1 MVTSVTKSS
10 ADRVT
15 TYNAS
20 MFRVVEYTTR
30 FQGARTSFGGLPSW
44 ARAVVL
50 LAALPGLVL
59 IALSILAFLVSVLA
73 LLLLAVPAYRLMKL
87 LTGSGRPD
95 EASDGVIVEQGNV
108 YVSPGRKRVEATVID
123 PAAVVPEGPRPTME

>member
-1 MVTSVTKSS
+1 
-10 ADRVT
+10 
-15 TYNAS
+15 

-30 FQGARTSFGGLPSW
+30 FQGARTGFGGLPSW

-87 LTGSGRPD
+87 LTGSRQ
-95 EASDGVIVEQGNV
+95 EATAQGGVIVEQGNI
-108 YVSPGRKRVEATVID
+108 YDSPGRKRVEATVID
-123 PAAVVPEGPRPTME
+123 PVPVVPEGSRPTTE